1 MFMAMLVTA
10 GYAQEG
16 TVRGKVFDAED
27 GSSLPGAT
35 VQVKG
40 TTTGT
45 VTDYDGKFSL
55 SVGPNTVLIISYVG
69 YQTREVTVQP
79 NTTFEVSLKIDAEM
93 LDEFVVI
100 GYGIQKKDDATG
112 AVNAIESKDFNQGT
126 VINPAE
132 LISGKVAGVQVVNS
146 GGAPGA
152 EATIRIRGGS
162 SLQALN
168 DPLIVID
175 GVPIDNEG
183 ISGVRSSLSTIN
195 PNDIESMTVLKDAS
209 ATAIYGSRASNGV
222 IIVTTKKSR
231 LAESG
236 KKFPLRLEYTGKF
249 TLNTSSKRVE
259 VFEADDYRT
268 LIAERQPTHTD
279 MMGTASTNWQDEI
292 FDNAFGHEHYVGAS
306 GAFSFMPYRFS
317 VGYTGQDGILKT
329 DNMKRTN
336 LGINLNPTLLGDKL
350 NINVNAKYIHV
361 ENRFADRGAINAAL
375 QFDPTQP
382 VMVDDPNAPFG
393 GYYYWAQAN
402 GNPVDQATRNPVALL
417 DQREDISTVNRFLG
431 NAQFDYRLHWLPE
444 LRANLNL
451 AGDFSSSEGT
461 IWVDTTAAFE
471 YDPQHGG
478 GVDNF
483 YSQEKQNQLLEF
495 YLDYEKSFESIE
507 SKINAMA
514 GYSWQHFYRSN
525 FNINANVARTPELI
539 DTIDDPTEYFL
550 LSYYGRIN
558 YIFKD
563 RYLLTF
569 TLRND
574 NTSRFSKDNRA
585 GWFPSVALAWKINEE
600 KFMDNVSWMS
610 QLKLRLSYG
619 ITGQQNINQGDYPYL
634 ARYTYNLNGA
644 YYQMGNMYYRT
655 LRPEGYDANIKWEE
669 TTTWNI
675 GLDFGFLDDRIYGYL
690 DLYLRETRD
699 LLNIVPVPA
708 GTNLTNEILTNI
720 GNLENKGIELSLF
733 AKPIVKTDL
742 SWDVGVNFSYNKN
755 EITKLTASD
764 DPNYLGYKVGGIAG
778 GVGNTIQIHSVGK
791 PAFSFFV
798 YEQVY
803 DADGKPIQGM
813 YVDRNGDGEITDDD
827 RYHYKDPNADFILGL
842 NSMFV
847 WKNLDFSFSGRLYL
861 GNYVY
866 NNVES
871 ENAVYE
877 RLYRPEGP
885 YLSNIST
892 QVSETDFVNPQYLSD
907 YYIQDG
913 SFFKMDFMTLGYNFN
928 NLWKEKLNLRLS
940 FTVNNAFIITK
951 YRGIDP
957 EIFLG
962 IDNNIYPRPRAYVL
976 GVGLTF

>member
-292 FDNAFGHEHYVGAS
+292 FRNAFG
-306 GAFSFMPYRFS
+306 R
-317 VGYTGQDGILKT
+317 I
-329 DNMKRTN
+329 R
-336 LGINLNPTLLGDKL
+336 
-350 NINVNAKYIHV
+350 
-361 ENRFADRGAINAAL
+361 R
-375 QFDPTQP
+375 
-382 VMVDDPNAPFG
+382 
-393 GYYYWAQAN
+393 
-402 GNPVDQATRNPVALL
+402 
-417 DQREDISTVNRFLG
+417 
-431 NAQFDYRLHWLPE
+431 RL
-444 LRANLNL
+444 
-451 AGDFSSSEGT
+451 
-461 IWVDTTAAFE
+461 
-471 YDPQHGG
+471 
-478 GVDNF
+478 
-483 YSQEKQNQLLEF
+483 
-495 YLDYEKSFESIE
+495 
-507 SKINAMA
+507 
-514 GYSWQHFYRSN
+514 RS
-525 FNINANVARTPELI
+525 
-539 DTIDDPTEYFL
+539 
-550 LSYYGRIN
+550 
-558 YIFKD
+558 
-563 RYLLTF
+563 
-569 TLRND
+569 
-574 NTSRFSKDNRA
+574 
-585 GWFPSVALAWKINEE
+585 
-600 KFMDNVSWMS
+600 
-610 QLKLRLSYG
+610 
-619 ITGQQNINQGDYPYL
+619 
-634 ARYTYNLNGA
+634 
-644 YYQMGNMYYRT
+644 
-655 LRPEGYDANIKWEE
+655 
-669 TTTWNI
+669 
-675 GLDFGFLDDRIYGYL
+675 
-690 DLYLRETRD
+690 
-699 LLNIVPVPA
+699 
-708 GTNLTNEILTNI
+708 
-720 GNLENKGIELSLF
+720 
-733 AKPIVKTDL
+733 
-742 SWDVGVNFSYNKN
+742 
-755 EITKLTASD
+755 
-764 DPNYLGYKVGGIAG
+764 
-778 GVGNTIQIHSVGK
+778 
-791 PAFSFFV
+791 
-798 YEQVY
+798 
-803 DADGKPIQGM
+803 
-813 YVDRNGDGEITDDD
+813 
-827 RYHYKDPNADFILGL
+827 
-842 NSMFV
+842 
-847 WKNLDFSFSGRLYL
+847 
-861 GNYVY
+861 
-866 NNVES
+866 
-871 ENAVYE
+871 
-877 RLYRPEGP
+877 
-885 YLSNIST
+885 
-892 QVSETDFVNPQYLSD
+892 
-907 YYIQDG
+907 
-913 SFFKMDFMTLGYNFN
+913 
-928 NLWKEKLNLRLS
+928 
-940 FTVNNAFIITK
+940 
-951 YRGIDP
+951 
-957 EIFLG
+957 
-962 IDNNIYPRPRAYVL
+962 
-976 GVGLTF
+976 